1 MTYDELKNQKEIVD
15 FVKDIRDLTEQQ
27 KNPTRDG
34 MENVILNI
42 KNKYKIETEVFERST
57 AVATNGVM
65 TNIKNI
71 SNDILYNRLKAYKE
85 IIILKFVD
93 KYGNEMI
100 NNIVKEYELEV

>member
-57 AVATNGVM
+57 ALATNGVM
-65 TNIKNI
+65 TDIKSI
-71 SNDILYNRLKAYKE
+71 SNDVLYNRLKAYKE
-85 IIILKFVD
+85 IIILKIID
-93 KYGNEMI
+93 KYGNEI
-100 NNIVKEYELEV
+100 LNNIVEEYKLEV

>member
-1 MTYDELKNQKEIVD
+1 MTYDELQNQKEIID
-15 FVKDIRDLTEQQ
+15 FAKDIEDLTKQQ

-57 AVATNGVM
+57 ALATNGVM
-65 TNIKNI
+65 TDIKNI
-71 SNDILYNRLKAYKE
+71 SNDVLYNRLKAYKE

-93 KYGNEMI
+93 KYGNEI
-100 NNIVKEYELEV
+100 LNNIVEEYKLEV

>member
-1 MTYDELKNQKEIVD
+1 MTYDELKNQKEIID
-15 FVKDIRDLTEQQ
+15 FVKDIKDLTEQQ

-57 AVATNGVM
+57 ALATNGVM

-71 SNDILYNRLKAYKE
+71 SNDVLYNRLKAYKE
-85 IIILKFVD
+85 IIILKIID
-93 KYGNEMI
+93 KYGNEI
-100 NNIVKEYELEV
+100 LNNIVEEYKLEV

>member
-15 FVKDIRDLTEQQ
+15 FVKDIKDLTEQQ

-57 AVATNGVM
+57 ALATHGVM
-65 TNIKNI
+65 TDIKNI
-71 SNDILYNRLKAYKE
+71 SNDVLYNRLKAYKE
-85 IIILKFVD
+85 IIILKIID
-93 KYGNEMI
+93 KYGNEI
-100 NNIVKEYELEV
+100 LNNIVEEYKLEV

>member
-15 FVKDIRDLTEQQ
+15 FVKDIRDLTGQQ

-71 SNDILYNRLKAYKE
+71 SSDVLYNRLDAYKE

-93 KYGNEMI
+93 KYGNEMLT
-100 NNIVKEYELEV
+100 NIVKEYELEV

>member
-71 SNDILYNRLKAYKE
+71 SSDVLYNRLAAYKK
-85 IIILKFVD
+85 IIVLKFVD
-93 KYGNEMI
+93 KYGNEMLT
-100 NNIVKEYELEV
+100 NIVKEYELEM